1 MTASQKLRLLY
12 MTADRLKALHP
23 IPLHPASTNTE
34 LTHSDPPT
42 PLERGATV
50 PLRVPRLPQWRGFR
64 RSPLKK
70 GG

>member
-1 MTASQKLRLLY
+1 MKFLARFYVNSYTWHEIILDISPLL
-12 MTADRLKALHP
+12 
-23 IPLHPASTNTE
+23 E

-42 PLERGATV
+42 PLKRGSPA

-64 RSPLKK
+64 RSPFFK